1 MNVDPTIVV
10 LHEHA
15 GVVELIEAALRDRGL
30 RVLDTLDAFEAA
42 EVIRRLKVD
51 LLVISHGH
59 LEVAERLAE
68 LQSGL
73 PAVVLNVEPMW
84 LDEVAD
90 AVITALP
97 PRREH
102 S

>member
-15 GVVELIEAALRDRGL
+15 GVVELIEAALR
-30 RVLDTLDAFEAA
+30 E
-42 EVIRRLKVD
+42 
-51 LLVISHGH
+51 
-59 LEVAERLAE
+59 
-68 LQSGL
+68 

-84 LDEVAD
+84 LDEIAH